1 MYTLH
6 TIHITMIFVIY
17 VNDYMIYHYIQ
28 TKFYVYELSHNT
40 INKPGPRCV
49 STTSQCVII
58 QCDNTN
64 AEYFSI
70 HDTYDR

>member
-1 MYTLH
+1 
-6 TIHITMIFVIY
+6 
-17 VNDYMIYHYIQ
+17 MIYHYIQ